1 MDSGS
6 LDPQMTQPI
15 KSEESPGTQ
24 IRCLWIA
31 RYIPFPMDGGAQVY
45 SAHLSQ
51 SLAKAG
57 AFVRFMGLGSAVAVP
72 GSAAGVEWLP
82 VPGKK
87 RSAAVAGLSALPFAA
102 AIDAT
107 KSYRRMLETEL
118 QEPWDAI
125 VLDGYGTG
133 WALDRCMAYRDDR
146 RTRRP
151 VLVHVSHNNEE
162 MLWLAMGREA
172 RGSALKRLALR
183 RNAIKVGALERRIVR
198 AVDLL
203 TTITDEDRNTLGG
216 ALARN
221 RSLCITPGYSGLI
234 VGARRITAAT
244 PRRVIIMGSFQWVVK
259 QENLTRFVEIA
270 DPIFEKQG
278 IEMDV
283 IGGIPRALLA
293 ALKARCRATHFHGF
307 VTDVAPYLDRAR
319 IGIVPESIGGG
330 FKLKFLDYIFGRVP
344 VATVSQAV
352 AGLSEDLRLAML
364 KNDSLAGLV
373 SEIVSNIDRIDELNR
388 MQELAFAL
396 GKAQFEWN
404 VRGKRFLQAI
414 AAIREPAADG
424 HRLGSSP
431 QDAHLPSADLA
442 VG

>member
-1 MDSGS
+1 MTQSMKSEGS
-6 LDPQMTQPI
+6 L
-15 KSEESPGTQ
+15 GTG

-45 SAHLSQ
+45 SANLSQ

-57 AFVRFMGLGSAVAVP
+57 AFVRFMGLGNAAAVP
-72 GSAAGVEWLP
+72 VSAAGVEWLA
-82 VPGKK
+82 VPGTK
-87 RSAAVAGLSALPFAA
+87 RSAAVAALSALPFAA

-107 KSYRRMLETEL
+107 KTYRQMLETQL

-125 VLDGYGTG
+125 ILDGYGTG
-133 WALDRCMAYRDDR
+133 WALDRCVAYCGHR

-183 RNAIKVGALERRIVR
+183 RNATKVATLERRIVR
-198 AVDLL
+198 SVDLL
-203 TTITDEDRNTLGG
+203 TTITDEDRSTLGA
-216 ALARN
+216 ALTRG
-221 RSLCITPGYSGLI
+221 RSLSLTPGYTGPI

-244 PRRVIIMGSFQWVVK
+244 PRRVIIVGSFHWVVK
-259 QENLTRFVEIA
+259 QENLARFVEIA
-270 DPIFEKQG
+270 DPIFEKQD
-278 IEMDV
+278 IAMDV
-283 IGGIPRALLA
+283 VGDIPKALLA

-352 AGLSEDLRLAML
+352 AGLTEELRLAML
-364 KNDSLAGLV
+364 KNDTLAGLV
-373 SEIVSNIDRIDELNR
+373 GEIVSHIDRIDELNR
-388 MQELAFAL
+388 MQEHAFTL
-396 GKAQFEWN
+396 GKAQFDWS
-404 VRGKRFLQAI
+404 VRGKRFLLAI
-414 AAIREPAADG
+414 AAIREPAADD
-424 HRLGSSP
+424 HRLGSSR
-431 QDAHLPSADLA
+431 QDAQLPSADLA

>member
-1 MDSGS
+1 
-6 LDPQMTQPI
+6 
-15 KSEESPGTQ
+15 
-24 IRCLWIA
+24 
-31 RYIPFPMDGGAQVY
+31 MDGGAQVY
-45 SAHLSQ
+45 SANLSQ

-57 AFVRFMGLGSAVAVP
+57 AFVRFMGLGSAAEVP
-72 GSAAGVEWLP
+72 ESAAGVDWLA

-87 RSAAVAGLSALPFAA
+87 RNGAVAVLSALPFAA

-107 KSYRRMLETEL
+107 KIYRRMLETEL

-133 WALDRCMAYRDDR
+133 WALDRCAAYCRDR

-162 MLWLAMGREA
+162 MLWAVMGREA

-183 RNAIKVGALERRIVR
+183 RNATKVAILERRIVR

-203 TTITDEDRNTLGG
+203 TTITDEDRNTLG
-216 ALARN
+216 AAVARD
-221 RSLCITPGYSGLI
+221 RSLSITPGYMGQI
-234 VGARRITAAT
+234 VSARCISAET

-259 QENLTRFVEIA
+259 QENLSRFVEIA
-270 DPIFEKQG
+270 DPIFKRQG

-283 IGGIPRALLA
+283 VGDIPKAFLS
-293 ALKARCRATHFHGF
+293 ALKARCQATYFHGF
-307 VTDVAPYLDRAR
+307 VSDIAPYLARAR

-352 AGLSEDLRLAML
+352 AGLSEELQLAML
-364 KNDSLAGLV
+364 KNDSLPGLV
-373 SEIVSNIDRIDELNR
+373 REIVAHIDRIDELNR
-388 MQELAFAL
+388 MQEHAFAL
-396 GKAQFEWN
+396 GKAQFDWN
-404 VRGKRFLQAI
+404 VRGERLLLAI
-414 AAIREPAADG
+414 AAIRERAADG
-424 HRLGSSP
+424 HALGRSP
-431 QDAHLPSADLA
+431 HASDLPSADLA